1 PAIGGGRR
9 TVRLLRLHTSLKP
22 RAQVTSCP
30 TPDPSCRRR
39 RLVMTFKIL
48 DPTVPPEPTESS
60 LAKRESGLDGKVL
73 GLLDNSKV
81 NGDRLL
87 DLVRLELGARYDLRE
102 VVVMTKAGASTV
114 ADDAMLDAL
123 ASRCDVVVTAIGY

>member
-1 PAIGGGRR
+1 
-9 TVRLLRLHTSLKP
+9 
-22 RAQVTSCP
+22 
-30 TPDPSCRRR
+30 
-39 RLVMTFKIL
+39 MTIKIL
-48 DPTVPPEPTESS
+48 DPTVKPEPTQSS

-87 DLVRLELGARYDLRE
+87 DLVRQELAVRYDLRE
-102 VVVMTKAGASTV
+102 VVVMTKGGASIV

-123 ASRCDVVVTAIGY
+123 ASRCDVVVTAIGD

>member
-1 PAIGGGRR
+1 
-9 TVRLLRLHTSLKP
+9 
-22 RAQVTSCP
+22 
-30 TPDPSCRRR
+30 
-39 RLVMTFKIL
+39 MTIKIL
-48 DPTVPPEPTESS
+48 DPTVRPEPTQSS

-87 DLVRLELGARYDLRE
+87 DLVRQELGARYDLRE

-123 ASRCDVVVTAIGY
+123 ASRCDVVVTAIGD